1 MAPKGRNCPPVDDD
15 WLIQSVEDA
24 GVRISNNHTGHGT
37 LLAWDQIHH
46 YATDP
51 DRGGRNGFLILNTQV
66 NIGGNSLWCE
76 PTFRPGEAP
85 PDSFGDMRGWKR
97 ENDPLYI
104 QNSYAGPPL
113 PPPSLAPAQGASCSG
128 LAVLLCLC
136 LGLGLLVANA

>member
-1 MAPKGRNCPPVDDD
+1 MAQKGRNCRPVDDD
-15 WLIQSVEDA
+15 WLIQGVEDA

-113 PPPSLAPAQGASCSG
+113 PPPSLAPAQGAPCSG
-128 LAVLLCLC
+128 VAVLLCVC
-136 LGLGLLVANA
+136 LGVGLLIANA

>member
-1 MAPKGRNCPPVDDD
+1 MAQKGRNCRPVDDD
-15 WLIQSVEDA
+15 WLVQSVEDA

-113 PPPSLAPAQGASCSG
+113 PPPSLAPAQGASGSG
-128 LAVLLCLC
+128 LAVLVCVC
-136 LGLGLLVANA
+136 LGVGLLIANV